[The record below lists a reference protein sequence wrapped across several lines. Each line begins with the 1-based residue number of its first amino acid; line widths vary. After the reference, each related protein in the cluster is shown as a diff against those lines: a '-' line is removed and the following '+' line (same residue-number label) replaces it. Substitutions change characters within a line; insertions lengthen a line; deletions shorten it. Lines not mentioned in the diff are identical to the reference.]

1 MVAEETTMKAKED
14 PPARDGWIRMIGVAA
29 AEGELRDV
37 YARLRAGGGGRPA
50 VYTPPTGDV
59 ANIVKSHSLDPEGL
73 GLAFGMSSAIHWS
86 PRSLPWAT
94 REMINTVTSSANNC
108 FY

>member
-1 MVAEETTMKAKED
+1 MVAVETPMKAKED

-73 GLAFGMSSAIHWS
+73 GLAFGMSAAIHWS

>member
-1 MVAEETTMKAKED
+1 MVAGEDLMPAKD
-14 PPARDGWIRMIGVAA
+14 GPPAREGWIQMIGVAE
-29 AEGELRDV
+29 AEGELKEL
-37 YARLRAGGGGRPA
+37 YARLRAGSGGRPA

-73 GLAFGMSSAIHWS
+73 GLAFGMSAAIHWS
-86 PRSLPWAT
+86 PRSLPWPT
-94 REMINTVTSSANNC
+94 REMINIVTSSANNC